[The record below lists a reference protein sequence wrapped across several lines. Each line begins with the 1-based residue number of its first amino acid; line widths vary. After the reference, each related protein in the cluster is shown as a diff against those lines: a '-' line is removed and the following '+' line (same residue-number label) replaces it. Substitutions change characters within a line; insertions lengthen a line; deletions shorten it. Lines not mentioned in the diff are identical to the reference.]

1 MSVFYICNM
10 EIGARI
16 KMIIES
22 HRLTAGAFA
31 DRIGV
36 QRSNVSHVLSGRNKP
51 SYEFLEKVL
60 LAFPK
65 VSAAWLITGK
75 QEQSD
80 TISVSQDLAKQKQN
94 QPGSVRE
101 TVMQESK
108 SRFLVK
114 TILCYNDNTCEEY
127 LINQQ

>member
-1 MSVFYICNM
+1 M

-65 VSAAWLITGK
+65 VSAAWLMTGR
-75 QEQSD
+75 QEQAGGTRDIPEAS
-80 TISVSQDLAKQKQN
+80 LQKQAKAEITDKPVAN
-94 QPGSVRE
+94 
-101 TVMQESK
+101 ESK
-108 SRFLVK
+108 SRILVK
-114 TILCYNDNTCEEY
+114 TILCYSDNTCEEY
-127 LINQQ
+127 LANLQ